1 MNTPT
6 DTGPALW
13 SAQAH
18 MPSVLGRQIVIERGE
33 GNYVFT
39 RDGRRLFDGTAGLWH
54 TNIGHGRAEMAEVAA
69 EQMRKLETYHVFGRY
84 LNDRAVE
91 LAEKVA
97 SIAPIEDPK
106 IILNSGGS
114 DSIDVALKLARRYW
128 QLRGRTE
135 KTMVLSR
142 DLAYHGLHA
151 YGTSVA
157 GLDFNREGYGTE
169 SLVPETARF
178 DTYDIER
185 VRRTVAEIGAHR
197 IAAIIAEPIQ
207 GTGGV
212 IPPAPGY
219 LEGLQRI
226 ADEHD
231 ILLILDE
238 VITGFGRTGEWFA
251 AQRYGLR
258 PHIVTMAK
266 GISSGY
272 SAVGGIIV
280 APQVWAP
287 FYEAGAPMYRHGT
300 TYSGHAT
307 SAALALKNIE
317 IIEREGLL
325 GRVKHLEG
333 VLGAE
338 LSALSADP
346 RVAETRVAGFLGGI
360 QLRPELS
367 AEAVTDEMVEQGWI
381 ARPLRGNVI
390 QISPPFTTTDEE
402 VRGIVAAAVSAL
414 DTIGA
419 TTSTSTPT
427 QEMAAA
433 R

>member
-1 MNTPT
+1 MNPTP
-6 DTGPALW
+6 DTGSALW

-18 MPSVLGRQIVIERGE
+18 MPSVLGRQLVVNRGE
-33 GNYVFT
+33 GNYVT
-39 RDGRRLFDGTAGLWH
+39 TTDGRRLFDGTAGLWH
-54 TNIGHGRAEMAEVAA
+54 ANIGHGRPEMAEVAA
-69 EQMRKLETYHVFGRY
+69 EQIRTLETYHVFGRY

-97 SIAPIEDPK
+97 SISPIADPK

-128 QLRGRTE
+128 QLRGRHE

-157 GLDFNREGYGTE
+157 GLEFNREGYGTE

-178 DTYDIER
+178 DTHDIER
-185 VRRTVAEIGAHR
+185 VRRTVAEIGPHR
-197 IAAIIAEPIQ
+197 IAALIAEPIQ

-212 IPPAPGY
+212 IPPSPGY

-251 AQRYGLR
+251 ADRYGLR
-258 PHIVTMAK
+258 PHIITVAK

-280 APQVWAP
+280 APAVWAP
-287 FYEAGAPMYRHGT
+287 FYETGAPMYRHGT

-307 SAALALKNIE
+307 SAALALKNLE

-325 GRVKHLEG
+325 ARVRHLEG

-338 LSALSADP
+338 LGALASDD
-346 RVAETRVAGFLGGI
+346 RVADSRVAGLIGGI
-360 QLRPELS
+360 ELRPEYS
-367 AEAVTDEMVEQGWI
+367 AERVTDEMVEQGWI

-390 QISPPFTTTDEE
+390 QISPPFTTTDDEL
-402 VRGIVAAAVSAL
+402 RGIVSAAITAL
-414 DTIGA
+414 DTVGAAA
-419 TTSTSTPT
+419 TTREPAVT
-427 QEMAAA
+427 

>member
-1 MNTPT
+1 
-6 DTGPALW
+6 
-13 SAQAH
+13 
-18 MPSVLGRQIVIERGE
+18 MPSVIGRQLVIERGE
-33 GNYVFT
+33 GNYVVT
-39 RDGRRLFDGTAGLWH
+39 TDGRRLFDGTAGLWH

-69 EQMRKLETYHVFGRY
+69 EQMRRLETYHVFGRY

-97 SIAPIEDPK
+97 SLAPVADSK

-128 QLRGRTE
+128 QVRGRHS
-135 KTMVLSR
+135 KTMILSR

-169 SLVPETARF
+169 SLVPETARI
-178 DTYDIER
+178 DTYDIDR
-185 VRRTVAEIGAHR
+185 VRESVASIGAER
-197 IAAIIAEPIQ
+197 IAAIVAEPVQ

-212 IPPAPGY
+212 IPPTPGY

-226 ADEHD
+226 ADEND

-238 VITGFGRTGEWFA
+238 VITGFGRTGHWFA
-251 AQRYGLR
+251 AQRYGVN
-258 PHIVTMAK
+258 PHIVAVAK

-272 SAVGGIIV
+272 AAVGGIIV
-280 APQVWAP
+280 APEVWAP
-287 FYEAGAPMYRHGT
+287 FYEEGAPIFRHGT

-325 GRVKHLEG
+325 ERVQHLEG
-333 VLGAE
+333 VLAAE
-338 LSALSADP
+338 LGALSGNT
-346 RVAETRVAGFLGGI
+346 RIESTRVAGLLGGI
-360 QLRPELS
+360 QLRPEFS
-367 AEAVTDEMVEQGWI
+367 AERVTDEMAESGWI

-390 QISPPFTTTDEE
+390 QISPPFTTTDDEL
-402 VRGIVAAAVSAL
+402 RGIVAAALSAI
-414 DTIGA
+414 DDVH
-419 TTSTSTPT
+419 TTTPT
-427 QEMAAA
+427 SPSAPTLEVSP
-433 R
+433 

>member
-1 MNTPT
+1 MNAS
-6 DTGPALW
+6 TGTGSALW

-39 RDGRRLFDGTAGLWH
+39 ADGQRLFDGTAGLWH
-54 TNIGHGRAEMAEVAA
+54 ANIGHGRAEMAEVAT
-69 EQMRKLETYHVFGRY
+69 EQILTLETYHVFGRY

-97 SIAPIEDPK
+97 SLAPIDDAK

-128 QLRGRTE
+128 QVRGRHE
-135 KTMVLSR
+135 KSMILSR

-157 GLDFNREGYGTE
+157 GLDFNREGYGVE

-178 DTYDIER
+178 DTYDIEK
-185 VRRTVAEIGAHR
+185 VRATVAEIGPHR
-197 IAAIIAEPIQ
+197 IAAIVAEPVQ

-219 LEGLQRI
+219 LEGLQQI

-238 VITGFGRTGEWFA
+238 VITGFGRTGHWFA

-258 PHIVTMAK
+258 PHIIAMAK

-280 APQVWAP
+280 APEVWAP
-287 FYEAGAPMYRHGT
+287 FYTEGAPIYRHGT

-307 SAALALKNIE
+307 SSALALKNLE

-325 GRVKHLEG
+325 ARVQHLEG
-333 VLGAE
+333 VLAHELGA
-338 LSALSADP
+338 LAADD
-346 RVAETRVAGFLGGI
+346 RIEETRVAGLLGGI
-360 QLRPELS
+360 QLRPEFS
-367 AEAVTDEMVEQGWI
+367 AEQVTDAMVEDGWI

-390 QISPPFTTTDEE
+390 QFSPPFTTTDDEL
-402 VRGIVAAAVSAL
+402 RGIVAAAVTALGTVGSA
-414 DTIGA
+414 A
-419 TTSTSTPT
+419 TSTL
-427 QEMAAA
+427 AAS

>member
-1 MNTPT
+1 MNASL

-18 MPSVLGRQIVIERGE
+18 MPSVLGRQLVVTRGE

-39 RDGRRLFDGTAGLWH
+39 DGGRRLFDGTAGLWH

-69 EQMRKLETYHVFGRY
+69 EQMRTLETYHVFGRY

-97 SIAPIEDPK
+97 SIAPIDDPK

-128 QLRGRTE
+128 QLRGRHE
-135 KTMVLSR
+135 KKMVLSR

-157 GLDFNREGYGTE
+157 GLDFNREGYGTD

-178 DTYDIER
+178 DTFDIER
-185 VRRTVAEIGAHR
+185 VRRTIDEIGPER

-212 IPPAPGY
+212 IPPTPGY

-238 VITGFGRTGEWFA
+238 VITGFGRTGHWFA

-280 APQVWAP
+280 APEVWAP
-287 FYEAGAPMYRHGT
+287 FYETGAPMYRHGT

-307 SAALALKNIE
+307 SAALALKNLE

-325 GRVKHLEG
+325 GRVLELEG

-338 LSALSADP
+338 LDALATDE
-346 RVAETRVAGFLGGI
+346 RVADTRVAGLLGGI
-360 QLRPELS
+360 QLRPEFS
-367 AEAVTDEMVEQGWI
+367 AESVTDEMVEQGWI

-390 QISPPFTTTDEE
+390 QISPPFTTTDDEL
-402 VRGIVAAAVSAL
+402 RGIVAAAVSAL
-414 DTIGA
+414 DTVA
-419 TTSTSTPT
+419 AATPT
-427 QEMAAA
+427 PELAVT

>member
-1 MNTPT
+1 MNTSI
-6 DTGPALW
+6 DTGSALW

-18 MPSVLGRQIVIERGE
+18 MPSVLGRQLVIARGE
-33 GNYVFT
+33 GNYVT
-39 RDGRRLFDGTAGLWH
+39 TTDGQRLFDGTAGLWH
-54 TNIGHGRAEMAEVAA
+54 ANIGHGRAEMAEAA
-69 EQMRKLETYHVFGRY
+69 AAQIRTLETYHVFGRY

-97 SIAPIEDPK
+97 SLAPIDDAK

-128 QLRGRTE
+128 QLQGRPE
-135 KTMVLSR
+135 KTMILSR
-142 DLAYHGLHA
+142 DLSYHGLHA

-178 DTYDIER
+178 DTYDIEK
-185 VRRTVAEIGAHR
+185 VRRTVAEIGPDR
-197 IAAIIAEPIQ
+197 IAALIAEPIQ

-219 LEGLQRI
+219 LEGLQQI
-226 ADEHD
+226 AEEHD

-238 VITGFGRTGEWFA
+238 VITGFGRTGHWFA
-251 AQRYGLR
+251 AERYGIR
-258 PHIVTMAK
+258 PHIIAMAK

-280 APQVWAP
+280 APEVWSP
-287 FYEAGAPMYRHGT
+287 FYRSGAPIYRHGT

-317 IIEREGLL
+317 IIERERLLDRVLRLEGLL
-325 GRVKHLEG
+325 WSEF
-333 VLGAE
+333 E
-338 LSALSADP
+338 ALKGDD
-346 RVAETRVAGFLGGI
+346 RIEETRVAGLLGGI

-367 AEAVTDEMVEQGWI
+367 AELVTDAMVEQGWI
-381 ARPLRGNVI
+381 ARPLRGNVV
-390 QISPPFTTTDEE
+390 QISPPFTTTDDEL
-402 VRGIVAAAVSAL
+402 RGIVAATVSAL
-414 DTIGA
+414 DTV
-419 TTSTSTPT
+419 
-427 QEMAAA
+427 AAA
-433 R
+433 APTPDLAVAR

>member
-1 MNTPT
+1 MNAFATP
-6 DTGPALW
+6 GPALW

-18 MPSVLGRQIVIERGE
+18 MPSVIGNQLVITRGE
-33 GNYVFT
+33 GNYIFT
-39 RDGRRLFDGTAGLWH
+39 DGGRRLFDGTAGLWH

-69 EQMRKLETYHVFGRY
+69 EQMRTLETYHVFGRF

-91 LAEKVA
+91 LAEKIA
-97 SIAPIEDPK
+97 SISPIAEPK

-128 QLRGRTE
+128 QLRGRSE
-135 KTMVLSR
+135 KTMILSR

-157 GLDFNREGYGTE
+157 GLDFNREGYGTD

-178 DTYDIER
+178 DRYDIEK
-185 VRRTVAEIGAHR
+185 VRQTVAEIGPHR
-197 IAAIIAEPIQ
+197 IAALIAEPIQ

-219 LEGLQRI
+219 LEGLQQI

-238 VITGFGRTGEWFA
+238 VITGFGRTGHWFA
-251 AQRYGLR
+251 ADRYQLH

-280 APQVWAP
+280 APEVWAP
-287 FYEAGAPMYRHGT
+287 FYETGAPMYRHGT

-307 SAALALKNIE
+307 SAALALKNLE

-325 GRVKHLEG
+325 GRVQELET
-333 VLGAE
+333 VLTAE
-338 LSALSADP
+338 LAALSSDD
-346 RVAETRVAGFLGGI
+346 RIAETRVAGLLGGI
-360 QLRPELS
+360 QLRSEFS
-367 AEAVTDEMVEQGWI
+367 AEAVTDDMVAQGWI

-390 QISPPFTTTDEE
+390 QLSPPFTTTDDEL
-402 VRGIVAAAVSAL
+402 RGFVAAAVSSL
-414 DTIGA
+414 DTVA
-419 TTSTSTPT
+419 ASSSTP
-427 QEMAAA
+427 ELAVA